1 MFYAD
6 SLLNISDIEVVLDRA
21 YKTVFYAVR
30 EVEAAVHRGFTPRM
44 ESVSAQYF
52 WANTDRRIR
61 EGVFRVQRPRPAA

>member
-52 WANTDRRIR
+52 WANTD
-61 EGVFRVQRPRPAA
+61 